1 MLIDQPK
8 EEGRVSP
15 GSRLQPVP
23 TPESEA
29 AKQPPAA
36 ELDFSV
42 SDGWVYRSGKR
53 AFDVLVALIGLI
65 LLVPLIP
72 VIVALIKLDSP
83 GGVLFSQKRVGQ
95 NGRLFTCYKF
105 RSMVENAE
113 SMKSELAEFNEASG
127 AAFKI
132 RQDPRI
138 TEIGAFLRKSSLDEM
153 PQLLNVLKGDMS
165 IVGPRPQIPAEV
177 ALYASWH
184 RRRLEVRPGITCL
197 WQISGR
203 SHVGFDIVD
212 GQAAV
217 AGKVRHIASLHEIDE
232 IGRDARFHDMT
243 AEHPYDGAPL
253 RLRGSQSAN
262 QFAQVLRSQKLRKSS
277 EPPGC
282 TGQ

>member
-1 MLIDQPK
+1 MPA
-8 EEGRVSP
+8 
-15 GSRLQPVP
+15 
-23 TPESEA
+23 PESEA
-29 AKQPPAA
+29 AKQPLAA
-36 ELDFSV
+36 ELDFCV
-42 SDGWVYRSGKR
+42 SDGWIYRSSKR
-53 AFDVLVALIGLI
+53 AFDLLVALIGLT

-83 GGVLFSQKRVGQ
+83 GRVLFSQKRVGR

-105 RSMVENAE
+105 RSMVEDAE

-177 ALYASWH
+177 ALYAAWH
-184 RRRLEVRPGITCL
+184 RRRLEVQPGITCL

-203 SHVGFDIVD
+203 SHVGFDEWMRLDVEYVRRRSMKLDMWILLRTLP
-212 GQAAV
+212 AV
-217 AGKVRHIASLHEIDE
+217 IA
-232 IGRDARFHDMT
+232 RK
-243 AEHPYDGAPL
+243 GAY
-253 RLRGSQSAN
+253 
-262 QFAQVLRSQKLRKSS
+262 
-277 EPPGC
+277 
-282 TGQ
+282 